1 MYLTLI
7 FYHYSWCI
15 FQAQGKAALHLAAEN
30 GHLQVAEAL
39 LGKKAYVNARSKS
52 GITPLH
58 LACQNGYTRLVKLLI
73 ETHKAN
79 IESLSLVSIA
89 TFHVAITKMITNQ
102 SHSHHDILLGFLLL
116 VIFSMLSLYF
126 CF

>member
-1 MYLTLI
+1 MKKKKAPCTPKIGNGLRMDGPTGQIWVKL
-7 FYHYSWCI
+7 

-73 ETHKAN
+73 DIHKAN
-79 IESLSLVSIA
+79 IESLSLVSMA
-89 TFHVAITKMITNQ
+89 YGYAWYLK
-102 SHSHHDILLGFLLL
+102 LLEKP
-116 VIFSMLSLYF
+116 IKANT
-126 CF
+126 